1 MTALSK
7 VLRDINQLE
16 TELIRF
22 ESRFGVRSQDFYGAI
37 TSGALDEFD
46 ALDEY
51 RMAFVEWLALYKT
64 WLSLDEKYHQLIARQ
79 PVALQIKANLEPVH
93 A

>member
-1 MTALSK
+1 MTSLNEMLKDMSK
-7 VLRDINQLE
+7 LE
-16 TELIRF
+16 TKLSRF
-22 ESRFGVRSQDFYGAI
+22 ETRFGVKSQDFYAAMMRGD
-37 TSGALDEFD
+37 LEEFD

-51 RMAFVEWLALYKT
+51 RMDFIEWLALYKT
-64 WLSLDEKYHQLIARQ
+64 WLSLDEKYRHLIARQ